1 MNFTLMN
8 FVSKNLPYGCK
19 ERDISFA
26 EPVYFA
32 KDKISRF
39 YNSFVSLLWKN
50 YIYVSMSVGA
60 KRIFLQLNYCKNLY
74 HQSQREN
81 MKITVNIKVIRR
93 HNENLLTLAFYK
105 SHNNYVA
112 DKLFHTLNTKN
123 NDAIFHV
130 NSKAPSTLL

>member
-39 YNSFVSLLWKN
+39 YNSFVCLLRKN
-50 YIYVSMSVGA
+50 YILYV
-60 KRIFLQLNYCKNLY
+60 KK
-74 HQSQREN
+74 
-81 MKITVNIKVIRR
+81 
-93 HNENLLTLAFYK
+93 
-105 SHNNYVA
+105 
-112 DKLFHTLNTKN
+112 
-123 NDAIFHV
+123 
-130 NSKAPSTLL
+130 